1 MQPLKSK
8 LKVENISHRGVP
20 FYLLFKDFS
29 ITIEKIYF
37 LKSFIIVSEVKCPK
51 ECECIDHNECSWSVD
66 LIQEIEAARV
76 ANNHILWNSYSSK
89 FRQQICSFE
98 EKKVCCCQS
107 DRLSFSNEKK
117 ISSET
122 YGKPC

>member
-1 MQPLKSK
+1 MKK
-8 LKVENISHRGVP
+8 NH
-20 FYLLFKDFS
+20 
-29 ITIEKIYF
+29 F
-37 LKSFIIVSEVKCPK
+37 LEYFIIVSEVKCPK

-98 EKKVCCCQS
+98 EKKVCCCQR
-107 DRLSFSNEKK
+107 DQLSISNEKK

-122 YGKPC
+122 YGKPYWNKLDIDT